1 MKGPATLYNEVALP
15 PLVDFYRVDD
25 LLSEEER
32 LVRATIG
39 RFVDERFLP
48 VVADHYER
56 GTFPAEMVP
65 ELAKLGV
72 FGMHLHGYGA
82 AGMSNIM
89 YGLACQELE
98 RGDSGLR
105 SFVSVQGSLCMFP
118 IHRYGS
124 EEQKTRWLPL
134 MAKGEV
140 IGCFGLTEPEF
151 GSNPA
156 GMATRA
162 RHDGDDW
169 VLNGTKRWITNGNVA
184 DLAII
189 WARTEDGIRGFL
201 VEKGTKG
208 FEARQIHHK
217 LSMRAS
223 VTSELILDNCRI
235 PASSELPGARGLKG
249 PLACLNE
256 ARFGIVW
263 GVLGAAI
270 ACYQSALEY
279 AKARVQFD
287 KPIAGYQLTQEK
299 LVNMLTEITKGQLLA
314 LQLGRL
320 KDQGKASA
328 TQISMAKMNN
338 AREALR
344 IAREARSIL
353 GANGISLEYPVM
365 RHMAN
370 LETVVTYEGT
380 SEIHMLAI
388 GEEITGLAAFK

>member
-1 MKGPATLYNEVALP
+1 LAAS
-15 PLVDFYRVDD
+15 VDFLGLDD
-25 LLSEEER
+25 QLSDEER
-32 LVRATIG
+32 LVRSTVA

-48 VVADHYER
+48 LIVDHYER
-56 GTFPAEMVP
+56 ATFPMELVP
-65 ELAKLGV
+65 ELAKLGLL
-72 FGMHLHGYGA
+72 GMHLHGYGA
-82 AGMSNIM
+82 AGMNNVM

-118 IHRYGS
+118 IERYGS
-124 EEQKTRWLPL
+124 DDQKERWLPA

-151 GSNPA
+151 GSNAA
-156 GMATRA
+156 GMQTRA
-162 RHDGDDW
+162 RKDGGDW
-169 VLNGTKRWITNGNVA
+169 ILNGTKRWITNGSIA
-184 DLAII
+184 GLAII
-189 WARTEDGIRGFL
+189 WARTEGGIRGFL
-201 VEKGTKG
+201 VEKGTRG
-208 FEARQIHHK
+208 YQAHDIHHK

-223 VTSELILDNCRI
+223 VTSELILEDCRV
-235 PASSELPGARGLKG
+235 PADHELPGAQGLKG

-263 GVLGAAI
+263 GTIGAAI
-270 ACYQSALEY
+270 ACYQSALDY
-279 AKARVQFD
+279 SRTRIQFD
-287 KPIAGYQLTQEK
+287 RPIGGFQLTQEK
-299 LVNMLTEITKGQLLA
+299 LVGMLTEITKAQLLA

-320 KDQGKASA
+320 KDAGRITP
-328 TQISMAKMNN
+328 TQISMGKLNN

-370 LETVVTYEGT
+370 LETVATYEGT
-380 SEIHMLAI
+380 SEIHTLAI
-388 GEEITGLAAFK
+388 GEEITGISAFK

>member
-1 MKGPATLYNEVALP
+1 
-15 PLVDFYRVDD
+15 VDFYRTDD
-25 LLSEEER
+25 LLTEEER
-32 LVRATIG
+32 LVRSTVG
-39 RFVDERFLP
+39 RFVDQRFLP
-48 VVADHYER
+48 IIAEHYER
-56 GTFPAEMVP
+56 ATFPMEIVP

-82 AGMSNIM
+82 AGMSNVM

-124 EEQKTRWLPL
+124 EEQKQRWLPR
-134 MAKGEV
+134 MAAGEV

-162 RHDGDDW
+162 RRDGKDW
-169 VLNGTKRWITNGNVA
+169 ILNGTKRWITNGNVA
-184 DLAII
+184 DLAIV
-189 WARTEDGIRGFL
+189 WARSEQGIRGFL

-223 VTSELILDNCRI
+223 VTSELILDDCRM
-235 PASSELPGARGLKG
+235 PAGNELPEAQGLKA
-249 PLACLNE
+249 PLSCLNE
-256 ARFGIVW
+256 ARYGIVW

-270 ACYQSALEY
+270 ACYRSALEY

-287 KPIAGYQLTQEK
+287 RPIASYQLTQEK

-320 KDQGKASA
+320 KDEGKATA
-328 TQISMAKMNN
+328 TRISMAKLNN
-338 AREALR
+338 VREALQ
-344 IAREARSIL
+344 IARDARTIL

-365 RHMAN
+365 RHMNN
-370 LETVVTYEGT
+370 LETVLTYEGT

-388 GEEITGLAAFK
+388 GEEITGLSAFK

>member
-1 MKGPATLYNEVALP
+1 LAAP
-15 PLVDFYRVDD
+15 VDFYRVDD

-32 LVRATIG
+32 LVRSTVA

-48 VVADHYER
+48 TIAEHFEHA
-56 GTFPAEMVP
+56 TFPMDVVP
-65 ELAKLGV
+65 ELARLGL

-82 AGMSNIM
+82 AGMSNVL

-105 SFVSVQGSLCMFP
+105 SFVSVQGSLSMFP
-118 IHRYGS
+118 INRYGS
-124 EEQKTRWLPL
+124 EEQKQQWLPR
-134 MAKGEV
+134 MARGEV

-162 RHDGDDW
+162 RRDGDDW
-169 VLNGTKRWITNGNVA
+169 ILTGTKRWITNGNVA
-184 DLAII
+184 DLAVV
-189 WARTEDGIRGFL
+189 WGRTEQGIRGFL

-208 FEARQIHHK
+208 FEAREIHHK

-223 VTSELILDNCRI
+223 VTSELILDDCRI
-235 PASSELPGARGLKG
+235 PACNELPGAQGLKA
-249 PLACLNE
+249 PLSCLNE

-263 GVLGAAI
+263 GALGAAI
-270 ACYQSALEY
+270 ACYQSALDY

-287 KPIAGYQLTQEK
+287 KPIAAYQLTQEK
-299 LVNMLTEITKGQLLA
+299 LVNMITEITKGQLLA

-320 KDQGKASA
+320 KDQGQATA

-338 AREALR
+338 VREALL

-353 GANGISLEYPVM
+353 GANGISLEYPVI
-365 RHMAN
+365 RHMTN
-370 LETVVTYEGT
+370 LETVLTYEGT
-380 SEIHMLAI
+380 NEIHMLAI
-388 GEEITGLAAFK
+388 GEEITGHSAFK

>member
-1 MKGPATLYNEVALP
+1 LAET
-15 PLVDFYRVDD
+15 VDFYRIDD
-25 LLSEEER
+25 LLTDEER
-32 LVRATIG
+32 LVRSTVS

-56 GTFPAEMVP
+56 ASFPMEIVP

-72 FGMHLHGYGA
+72 FGMHLQGYGA
-82 AGMSNIM
+82 AGMSNVM

-124 EEQKTRWLPL
+124 EEQKQRWLPF
-134 MAKGEV
+134 MARGEV

-162 RHDGDDW
+162 RRDGGDW
-169 VLNGTKRWITNGNVA
+169 VINGTKRWITNGNVA
-184 DLAII
+184 HLAIV
-189 WARTEDGIRGFL
+189 WARTEEGIRGFL
-201 VEKGTKG
+201 VETGTKG
-208 FEARQIHHK
+208 FQAREIHHK

-223 VTSELILDNCRI
+223 VTSELILDDVRV
-235 PASSELPGARGLKG
+235 PARNELPGAQGLKA
-249 PLACLNE
+249 PLSCLNE
-256 ARFGIVW
+256 ARYGIVW
-263 GVLGAAI
+263 GVLGAAT
-270 ACYQSALEY
+270 ACYRSALDY

-287 KPIAGYQLTQEK
+287 RPIAAYQLTQEK

-320 KDQGKASA
+320 KDQGKVRA
-328 TQISMAKMNN
+328 TQISMAKLNN
-338 AREALR
+338 VREALQ
-344 IAREARSIL
+344 IAREARTIL

-365 RHMAN
+365 RHMNN
-370 LETVVTYEGT
+370 LETVLTYEGT

-388 GEEITGLAAFK
+388 GEEITGLSAFK

>member
-1 MKGPATLYNEVALP
+1 MFPPLYRIECALP
-15 PLVDFYRVDD
+15 GSVDFYNTDE
-25 LLSEEER
+25 LLNDEER
-32 LVRATIG
+32 LVRSTVG
-39 RFVDERFLP
+39 RFVDKRFIP
-48 VVADHYER
+48 IVAEHYER
-56 GTFPAEMVP
+56 GTFPMEIVP
-65 ELAKLGV
+65 ELSSLGL
-72 FGMHLHGYGA
+72 FGMHLQGYGA
-82 AGMSNIM
+82 AGMSNVM

-118 IHRYGS
+118 INHYGS
-124 EEQKTRWLPL
+124 QEQKERWLPP
-134 MAKGEV
+134 MARGEV

-162 RHDGDDW
+162 RRDGNDW
-169 VLNGTKRWITNGNVA
+169 ILNGTKRWITNGN
-184 DLAII
+184 LAHLALV
-189 WARTEDGIRGFL
+189 WARTDDGIRGFL

-208 FEARQIHHK
+208 FEAREIHNK

-223 VTSELILDNCRI
+223 VTSELILDDCRV

-249 PLACLNE
+249 PLSCLNE

-263 GVLGAAI
+263 GSLGAAI

-279 AKARVQFD
+279 ARERVQFD
-287 KPIAGYQLTQEK
+287 RPIAAYQLTQEK
-299 LVNMLTEITKGQLLA
+299 LVGMITEITKGQLLA

-320 KDQGKASA
+320 KDRGKASA

-338 AREALR
+338 ARQALQ
-344 IAREARSIL
+344 IARDARSIL

-370 LETVVTYEGT
+370 LETVLTYEGT
-380 SEIHMLAI
+380 NEVHMLAI
-388 GEEITGLAAFK
+388 GEEITGLSAFK

>member
-1 MKGPATLYNEVALP
+1 MPEI
-15 PLVDFYRVDD
+15 VDFYRIDN

-32 LVRATIG
+32 LVRSTIG

-48 VVADHYER
+48 IVAEHYER
-56 GTFPAEMVP
+56 GTFPTEIVP
-65 ELAKLGV
+65 ELAELGV

-82 AGMSNIM
+82 AGMSNVM

-124 EEQKTRWLPL
+124 EEQKAKWLPR
-134 MAKGEV
+134 MARGEV

-162 RHDGDDW
+162 RKDGDDW
-169 VLNGTKRWITNGNVA
+169 IITGNKRWITNGNLA
-184 DLAII
+184 QLAIV
-189 WARTEDGIRGFL
+189 WARTEQGIRGFL
-201 VEKGTKG
+201 VEKGMKG
-208 FEARQIHHK
+208 FSAREIHHK

-223 VTSELILDNCRI
+223 ITSELILDDVRV
-235 PASSELPGARGLKG
+235 PACNQLPEAEGLKA
-249 PLACLNE
+249 PLSCLNE
-256 ARFGIVW
+256 ARYGIVW

-270 ACYQSALEY
+270 ACYRSALEY
-279 AKARVQFD
+279 AKSRVQFD

-314 LQLGRL
+314 LHLGRL
-320 KDQGKASA
+320 KDEGKATA
-328 TQISMAKMNN
+328 AQISMGKLNN
-338 AREALR
+338 VREALA
-344 IAREARSIL
+344 IAREARGIL

-365 RHMAN
+365 RHMNN
-370 LETVVTYEGT
+370 LETVFTYEGT
-380 SEIHMLAI
+380 NEIHMLAI
-388 GEEITGLAAFK
+388 GEEITGQAAFK

>member
-1 MKGPATLYNEVALP
+1 LP
-15 PLVDFYRVDD
+15 ELVDFYRTED
-25 LLSEEER
+25 LLTEEER
-32 LVRATIG
+32 LVRSTVG
-39 RFVDERFLP
+39 KFVDQRFLP
-48 VVADHYER
+48 IVADHYER
-56 GTFPAEMVP
+56 ATFPMEIVP
-65 ELAKLGV
+65 ELARLGV

-82 AGMSNIM
+82 AGMSNVM

-124 EEQKTRWLPL
+124 EEQKQRWLPR
-134 MAKGEV
+134 MAAGEV

-162 RHDGDDW
+162 RRDGKDW
-169 VLNGTKRWITNGNVA
+169 ILNGSKRWITNGNVA
-184 DLAII
+184 DLAIV
-189 WARTEDGIRGFL
+189 WARSEQGIRGFL

-223 VTSELILDNCRI
+223 VTSELIFDDVRV
-235 PASSELPGARGLKG
+235 PGASELPDAQGLKA
-249 PLACLNE
+249 PLSCLNE
-256 ARFGIVW
+256 ARYGIVW

-270 ACYQSALEY
+270 ACYRSALEY

-287 KPIAGYQLTQEK
+287 RPIAGYQLTQEK

-314 LQLGRL
+314 LQLGRM
-320 KDQGKASA
+320 KDEGKATA
-328 TQISMAKMNN
+328 TQISMAKLNN
-338 AREALR
+338 VREALQ
-344 IAREARSIL
+344 IAREARTIL

-365 RHMAN
+365 RHMNN
-370 LETVVTYEGT
+370 LETVLTYEGT

-388 GEEITGLAAFK
+388 GEEITGLSAFK

>member
-1 MKGPATLYNEVALP
+1 
-15 PLVDFYRVDD
+15 VDFYGTDA

-32 LVRATIG
+32 LVRSTVA

-48 VVADHYER
+48 IVAGHYEKA
-56 GTFPAEMVP
+56 TFPMEVVP
-65 ELAKLGV
+65 ELARLGV
-72 FGMHLHGYGA
+72 FGMHLRGYGA
-82 AGMSNIM
+82 AGLSNVM

-105 SFVSVQGSLCMFP
+105 SFVSVQGSLCMFT
-118 IHRYGS
+118 INRFGS
-124 EEQKTRWLPL
+124 EEQKLRWLPR

-162 RHDGDDW
+162 RRDGEDW
-169 VLNGTKRWITNGNVA
+169 ILNGTKRWITNGNVA
-184 DLAII
+184 DLAIV
-189 WARTEDGIRGFL
+189 WARTEQGIRGFL
-201 VEKGTKG
+201 VEKGTRG
-208 FEARQIHHK
+208 FEAREIHHK

-223 VTSELILDNCRI
+223 VTSELILDDCRI
-235 PASSELPGARGLKG
+235 PACNELPEAQGLKA
-249 PLACLNE
+249 PLSCLNE

-270 ACYQSALEY
+270 ACYLSALEY

-287 KPIAGYQLTQEK
+287 RPIAGYQLTQEK
-299 LVNMLTEITKGQLLA
+299 LVDMLTEITKGQLLA

-320 KDQGKASA
+320 KDQGKATA
-328 TQISMAKMNN
+328 TQISMAKLNN
-338 AREALR
+338 VREALQ
-344 IAREARSIL
+344 IARNARSIL

-365 RHMAN
+365 RHMTN
-370 LETVVTYEGT
+370 LETVLTYEGT

-388 GEEITGLAAFK
+388 GEEITGLSAFK

>member
-1 MKGPATLYNEVALP
+1 
-15 PLVDFYRVDD
+15 VDFYRTDD

-32 LVRATIG
+32 LVRSTVG
-39 RFVDERFLP
+39 RFVDQRFLP
-48 VVADHYER
+48 IIADHYER
-56 GTFPAEMVP
+56 ATFPMEIVP
-65 ELAKLGV
+65 ELARLGV

-82 AGMSNIM
+82 AGMSNVM

-124 EEQKTRWLPL
+124 EEQKQHWLPR
-134 MAKGEV
+134 MAAGQV

-162 RHDGDDW
+162 RRDGKDW
-169 VLNGTKRWITNGNVA
+169 ILNGTKRWITNGNVA
-184 DLAII
+184 DLAIV
-189 WARTEDGIRGFL
+189 WARSEQGIRGFL

-208 FEARQIHHK
+208 FEAREIHHK

-223 VTSELILDNCRI
+223 VTSELILDDVRV
-235 PASSELPGARGLKG
+235 PARNELPGAQGLKA
-249 PLACLNE
+249 PLSCLNE
-256 ARFGIVW
+256 ARYGIVW

-270 ACYQSALEY
+270 ACYRSALDY

-287 KPIAGYQLTQEK
+287 RPIAGYQLTQEK

-320 KDQGKASA
+320 KDQGNATA
-328 TQISMAKMNN
+328 TQISMAKLNN
-338 AREALR
+338 VREALQ
-344 IAREARSIL
+344 IAREARTIL

-365 RHMAN
+365 RHMNN
-370 LETVVTYEGT
+370 LETVLTYEGT

-388 GEEITGLAAFK
+388 GEEITGLSAFK

>member
-1 MKGPATLYNEVALP
+1 LSET
-15 PLVDFYRVDD
+15 VDFYRIDD
-25 LLSEEER
+25 LLTEEER
-32 LVRATIG
+32 LVQSTVS
-39 RFVDERFLP
+39 RFVDDRFLP
-48 VVADHYER
+48 IVADHFER
-56 GTFPAEMVP
+56 ASFPMEIVP
-65 ELAKLGV
+65 DLARLGV
-72 FGMHLHGYGA
+72 FGMHLQGYGA
-82 AGMSNIM
+82 AGLSNVM

-124 EEQKTRWLPL
+124 EEQKQRWLPF
-134 MAKGEV
+134 MARGEV

-162 RHDGDDW
+162 RREGGDW
-169 VLNGTKRWITNGNVA
+169 VISGTKRWITNGNVA
-184 DLAII
+184 HLAIV
-189 WARTEDGIRGFL
+189 WARTEEGIRGFL
-201 VEKGTKG
+201 VETGTRG
-208 FEARQIHHK
+208 FQAREIHHK

-223 VTSELILDNCRI
+223 VTSELVLDDVRV
-235 PASSELPGARGLKG
+235 PARNELPGAQGLKA
-249 PLACLNE
+249 PLSCLNE
-256 ARFGIVW
+256 ARYGITW

-270 ACYQSALEY
+270 ACYRSALDY

-287 KPIAGYQLTQEK
+287 RPIAGYQLTQEK

-320 KDQGKASA
+320 KDQGKATA
-328 TQISMAKMNN
+328 TQISMAKLNN
-338 AREALR
+338 VREALQ
-344 IAREARSIL
+344 IAREARTIL

-365 RHMAN
+365 RHMNN
-370 LETVVTYEGT
+370 LETVLTYEGT

-388 GEEITGLAAFK
+388 GEEITGLSAFK

>member
-1 MKGPATLYNEVALP
+1 M
-15 PLVDFYRVDD
+15 DFYRVDD
-25 LLSEEER
+25 LLNEEER
-32 LVRATIG
+32 LVRSTVG

-48 VVADHYER
+48 IVADHYER
-56 GTFPAEMVP
+56 GTFPMEVLR
-65 ELAKLGV
+65 ELARLGV
-72 FGMHLHGYGA
+72 FGMHLQGYGA
-82 AGMSNIM
+82 AGMSNVM

-124 EEQKTRWLPL
+124 EEQKQRWLPF
-134 MAKGEV
+134 MARGEV

-162 RHDGDDW
+162 RRDGNDW
-169 VLNGTKRWITNGNVA
+169 VITGTKRWITNGNVA
-184 DLAII
+184 HLAII
-189 WARTEDGIRGFL
+189 WARTDQGIRGFL
-201 VEKGTKG
+201 VETGTRG
-208 FEARQIHHK
+208 FEARLIHHK

-223 VTSELILDNCRI
+223 VTSELILDEVRV
-235 PASSELPGARGLKG
+235 PAANELPEAQGLKA
-249 PLACLNE
+249 PLSCLNE
-256 ARFGIVW
+256 ARYGIVW

-270 ACYQSALEY
+270 ACYRSALEY

-328 TQISMAKMNN
+328 TQISMAKLNN
-338 AREALR
+338 VREALR
-344 IAREARSIL
+344 IARDARAIL

-365 RHMAN
+365 RHMNN
-370 LETVVTYEGT
+370 LETVLTYEGT

-388 GEEITGLAAFK
+388 GEEITGISAFK

>member
-1 MKGPATLYNEVALP
+1 M
-15 PLVDFYRVDD
+15 DFYRTDD
-25 LLSEEER
+25 LLTEEER
-32 LVRATIG
+32 LVRSTVG
-39 RFVDERFLP
+39 RFVDQRFLP
-48 VVADHYER
+48 VIAEHYEQA
-56 GTFPAEMVP
+56 TFPMEIVP

-72 FGMHLHGYGA
+72 FGMHLRGYGA
-82 AGMSNIM
+82 AGMSNVM

-118 IHRYGS
+118 ILRYGS
-124 EEQKTRWLPL
+124 EEQKQRWLPR
-134 MAKGEV
+134 MAAGEV

-162 RHDGDDW
+162 RRDGKDW
-169 VLNGTKRWITNGNVA
+169 ILTGTKRWITNGNVA
-184 DLAII
+184 DVAIV
-189 WARTEDGIRGFL
+189 WARSEQGIRGFL
-201 VEKGTKG
+201 VEKATKG
-208 FEARQIHHK
+208 FEARPIHHK

-223 VTSELILDNCRI
+223 VTSELILDDCRI
-235 PASSELPGARGLKG
+235 PAANELPEAQGLKA
-249 PLACLNE
+249 PLSCLNE
-256 ARFGIVW
+256 ARYGIVW

-270 ACYQSALEY
+270 ACYRSALEY

-287 KPIAGYQLTQEK
+287 RPIAGYQLTQEK

-320 KDQGKASA
+320 KDEGKATA
-328 TQISMAKMNN
+328 TQISMAKLNN
-338 AREALR
+338 VRESLQ
-344 IAREARSIL
+344 IARAARTIL

-365 RHMAN
+365 RHMNN
-370 LETVVTYEGT
+370 LETVLTYEGT

-388 GEEITGLAAFK
+388 GEEITGLSAFK

>member
-1 MKGPATLYNEVALP
+1 MPESI
-15 PLVDFYRVDD
+15 DFYRVDD
-25 LLSEEER
+25 LLNEEER
-32 LVRATIG
+32 LVRSTIG

-48 VVADHYER
+48 AVAEHYER
-56 GTFPAEMVP
+56 GTFPLEVVP
-65 ELAKLGV
+65 ELARLGV
-72 FGMHLHGYGA
+72 FGMQLQGYGA
-82 AGMSNIM
+82 AGLSNVM

-124 EEQKTRWLPL
+124 EEQKQRWLPF
-134 MAKGEV
+134 MARGEV

-156 GMATRA
+156 GMTTRA
-162 RHDGDDW
+162 RRDGDDW
-169 VLNGTKRWITNGNVA
+169 VISGTKRWITNGNVA
-184 DLAII
+184 HLAIV
-189 WARTEDGIRGFL
+189 WARTEQGIRGFL
-201 VEKGTKG
+201 IETGTRG
-208 FEARQIHHK
+208 FQAREIHHK

-223 VTSELILDNCRI
+223 VTSELILDEVRV
-235 PASSELPGARGLKG
+235 PARDELPGAQGLKA
-249 PLACLNE
+249 PLSCLNE
-256 ARFGIVW
+256 ARYGITW

-270 ACYQSALEY
+270 ACYRSALEY

-328 TQISMAKMNN
+328 TQISMAKLNN
-338 AREALR
+338 VREALR
-344 IAREARSIL
+344 IAREARTIL

-365 RHMAN
+365 RHMNN
-370 LETVVTYEGT
+370 LETVLTYEGT

-388 GEEITGLAAFK
+388 GEEITGIAAFK

>member
-1 MKGPATLYNEVALP
+1 MAQP
-15 PLVDFYRVDD
+15 VDFYHLDD
-25 LLSEEER
+25 LLADEER
-32 LVRATIG
+32 LVRSTVS
-39 RFVDERFLP
+39 RFVDDRFLP
-48 VVADHYER
+48 IVADHYER
-56 GTFPAEMVP
+56 GSFPMEIVP
-65 ELAKLGV
+65 ELARLGV
-72 FGMHLHGYGA
+72 FGMHLEGYGA
-82 AGMSNIM
+82 AGMSNVM

-124 EEQKTRWLPL
+124 EEQKQRWLPL
-134 MAKGEV
+134 MARGEV

-162 RHDGDDW
+162 RRDGGDW

-184 DLAII
+184 QLAIV

-201 VEKGTKG
+201 VETGTKG
-208 FEARQIHHK
+208 FQAREIHHK

-223 VTSELILDNCRI
+223 VTSELILDDVRV
-235 PASSELPGARGLKG
+235 PARNELPGAQGLKA
-249 PLACLNE
+249 PLSCLNE
-256 ARFGIVW
+256 ARYGIVW

-270 ACYQSALEY
+270 ACYRSALDY
-279 AKARVQFD
+279 ARARVQFD
-287 KPIAGYQLTQEK
+287 RPIAAYQLTQEK

-320 KDQGKASA
+320 KDRGKATA
-328 TQISMAKMNN
+328 TQISMAKLNN
-338 AREALR
+338 VREALQ
-344 IAREARSIL
+344 IAREARTIL

-365 RHMAN
+365 RHMNN
-370 LETVVTYEGT
+370 LETVLTYEGT

-388 GEEITGLAAFK
+388 GEEITGLSAFK

>member
-1 MKGPATLYNEVALP
+1 
-15 PLVDFYRVDD
+15 VDFYRTDD
-25 LLSEEER
+25 LLTEEER
-32 LVRATIG
+32 LVRSTVG
-39 RFVDERFLP
+39 RFVDQRFLP
-48 VVADHYER
+48 SIAEHYER
-56 GTFPAEMVP
+56 ATFPMEIVP

-82 AGMSNIM
+82 AGMSNVM

-124 EEQKTRWLPL
+124 EEQKQRWLPR
-134 MAKGEV
+134 MAAGEV

-162 RHDGDDW
+162 RRDGTDW
-169 VLNGTKRWITNGNVA
+169 ILNGTKRWITNGNVA
-184 DLAII
+184 DLAIV
-189 WARTEDGIRGFL
+189 WARSEQGIRGFL
-201 VEKGTKG
+201 VEKATKG

-223 VTSELILDNCRI
+223 VTSELILDDCRI
-235 PASSELPGARGLKG
+235 PGGNELPEAQGLKA
-249 PLACLNE
+249 PLSCLNE
-256 ARFGIVW
+256 ARYGIVW
-263 GVLGAAI
+263 GVLGSAI
-270 ACYQSALEY
+270 ACYRSALGY
-279 AKARVQFD
+279 AMARVQFD
-287 KPIAGYQLTQEK
+287 RPIAGYQLTQEK
-299 LVNMLTEITKGQLLA
+299 LVNMLTEITKGQLMA

-320 KDQGKASA
+320 KDQGNATA

-338 AREALR
+338 VREALG

-365 RHMAN
+365 RHMNN
-370 LETVVTYEGT
+370 LETVLTYEGT

-388 GEEITGLAAFK
+388 GEEITGLSAFK

>member
-1 MKGPATLYNEVALP
+1 MRSTV
-15 PLVDFYRVDD
+15 
-25 LLSEEER
+25 
-32 LVRATIG
+32 G

-48 VVADHYER
+48 IVAEHYER
-56 GTFPAEMVP
+56 ATFPMEIVR
-65 ELAKLGV
+65 ELARLGV
-72 FGMHLHGYGA
+72 FGMHLQGYGA
-82 AGMSNIM
+82 AGMSNVM

-124 EEQKTRWLPL
+124 EEQKQRWLPF
-134 MAKGEV
+134 MARGEV

-162 RHDGDDW
+162 RRDGSDW
-169 VLNGTKRWITNGNVA
+169 VITGTKRWITNGNVA
-184 DLAII
+184 HLAII
-189 WARTEDGIRGFL
+189 WARTEQGIRGFL
-201 VEKGTKG
+201 VETGTKG
-208 FEARQIHHK
+208 FEARLIHHK

-223 VTSELILDNCRI
+223 VTSELVLDDVRI
-235 PASSELPGARGLKG
+235 TASNELPEARGLKA
-249 PLACLNE
+249 PLSCLNE
-256 ARFGIVW
+256 ARYGIVW

-270 ACYQSALEY
+270 ACYRSALDY

-299 LVNMLTEITKGQLLA
+299 LVNMLTEITKAQLLA

-328 TQISMAKMNN
+328 TQISMAKLNN
-338 AREALR
+338 VREALR
-344 IAREARSIL
+344 IARDARTIL

-365 RHMAN
+365 RHMNN
-370 LETVVTYEGT
+370 LETVLTYEGT

-388 GEEITGLAAFK
+388 GEEITGIGAFK

>member
-1 MKGPATLYNEVALP
+1 MP
-15 PLVDFYRVDD
+15 PLTDFYRVDD

-32 LVRATIG
+32 LVRSTVG

-48 VVADHYER
+48 LVSDHYEA
-56 GTFPAEMVP
+56 GTFPSEIVP
-65 ELAKLGV
+65 ELAQLGL

-82 AGMSNIM
+82 AGMSNVM

-118 IHRYGS
+118 INRYGS
-124 EEQKTRWLPL
+124 EEQKSRWLPA
-134 MAKGEV
+134 MAKGEA

-162 RHDGDDW
+162 RRDGGDW
-169 VLNGTKRWITNGNVA
+169 VLNGTKRWITNGTVA

-189 WARTEDGIRGFL
+189 WARTEEGIRGFL
-201 VEKGTKG
+201 VEKGTRG
-208 FEARQIHHK
+208 FQAHQIHHK

-223 VTSELILDNCRI
+223 VTSELILDDCRI
-235 PASSELPGARGLKG
+235 PAANQLPGATGLKG
-249 PLACLNE
+249 PLSCLNE

-263 GVLGAAI
+263 GVLGAAV
-270 ACYQSALEY
+270 ACYQSALDY

-320 KDQGKASA
+320 KDEGKATS
-328 TQISMAKMNN
+328 TQISMAKLNN
-338 AREALR
+338 VREALQ
-344 IAREARSIL
+344 IARDARTIL
-353 GANGISLEYPVM
+353 GGNGISLEYPVM

-370 LETVVTYEGT
+370 LETVLTYEGT
-380 SEIHMLAI
+380 SEIHMLAV

>member
-1 MKGPATLYNEVALP
+1 MSET
-15 PLVDFYRVDD
+15 VDFYRIDD
-25 LLSEEER
+25 LLTEDER
-32 LVRATIG
+32 LVRSTVS
-39 RFVDERFLP
+39 RFVNDRFLP
-48 VVADHYER
+48 IVADHYER
-56 GTFPAEMVP
+56 ASFPMEVVP
-65 ELAKLGV
+65 ELARLGV
-72 FGMHLHGYGA
+72 FGMHLQGYGA
-82 AGMSNIM
+82 AGMSNVM

-124 EEQKTRWLPL
+124 EEQKQRWLPF

-162 RHDGDDW
+162 RRDGGDW
-169 VLNGTKRWITNGNVA
+169 VINGSKRWITNGNVA
-184 DLAII
+184 HLAIV
-189 WARTEDGIRGFL
+189 WARTEEGIRGFL
-201 VEKGTKG
+201 VETGTKG
-208 FEARQIHHK
+208 FQAREVHHK

-223 VTSELILDNCRI
+223 VTSELILDDVRI
-235 PASSELPGARGLKG
+235 PARNELPGAQGLKA
-249 PLACLNE
+249 PLSCLNE
-256 ARFGIVW
+256 ARYGIVW

-270 ACYQSALEY
+270 ACYRSALEY

-287 KPIAGYQLTQEK
+287 RPIAGYQLTQEK

-320 KDQGKASA
+320 KDQGKATA
-328 TQISMAKMNN
+328 TQISMAKLNN
-338 AREALR
+338 VREALQ
-344 IAREARSIL
+344 IAREARTIL

-365 RHMAN
+365 RHMNN
-370 LETVVTYEGT
+370 LETVLTYEGT
-380 SEIHMLAI
+380 SEIHTLAV
-388 GEEITGLAAFK
+388 GEEITGLSAFK

>member
-1 MKGPATLYNEVALP
+1 V
-15 PLVDFYRVDD
+15 
-25 LLSEEER
+25 
-32 LVRATIG
+32 
-39 RFVDERFLP
+39 
-48 VVADHYER
+48 
-56 GTFPAEMVP
+56 
-65 ELAKLGV
+65 
-72 FGMHLHGYGA
+72 
-82 AGMSNIM
+82 M

-118 IHRYGS
+118 INRYGS
-124 EEQKTRWLPL
+124 EEQKTRWLPP

-162 RHDGDDW
+162 RRDGDDW

-184 DLAII
+184 DLAIV
-189 WARTEDGIRGFL
+189 WARADEGIRGFL

-223 VTSELILDNCRI
+223 VTSELILDDCRI
-235 PASSELPGARGLKG
+235 PAANALPGARGLKG
-249 PLACLNE
+249 PLSCLNE

-270 ACYQSALEY
+270 ACYQSALDY

-299 LVNMLTEITKGQLLA
+299 LVNMLLELNKAA
-314 LQLGRL
+314 LVAYHLGRM
-320 KDQGKASA
+320 KDEGRITSQHVSFGKL
-328 TQISMAKMNN
+328 NN
-338 AREALR
+338 VREALEISQR
-344 IAREARSIL
+344 AADFAASVGALIALLGDMRRSL
-353 GANGISLEYPVM
+353 L
-365 RHMAN
+365 
-370 LETVVTYEGT
+370 
-380 SEIHMLAI
+380 
-388 GEEITGLAAFK
+388 

>member
-1 MKGPATLYNEVALP
+1 MPET
-15 PLVDFYRVDD
+15 VDFYRIDD
-25 LLSEEER
+25 LLTEEQR
-32 LVRATIG
+32 LVRTTVG
-39 RFVDERFLP
+39 RFVDDRFLP
-48 VVADHYER
+48 IVADHYER
-56 GTFPAEMVP
+56 ASFPMEIVP
-65 ELAKLGV
+65 DLARLGV
-72 FGMHLHGYGA
+72 FGMHLQGYGA
-82 AGMSNIM
+82 AGLSNVM

-124 EEQKTRWLPL
+124 EEQKQRWLPF
-134 MAKGEV
+134 MARGEV

-162 RHDGDDW
+162 RRDGSDW
-169 VLNGTKRWITNGNVA
+169 VINGTKRWITNGNVA
-184 DLAII
+184 HLAIV
-189 WARTEDGIRGFL
+189 WARTDDGIRGFL
-201 VEKGTKG
+201 VETGTKG
-208 FEARQIHHK
+208 FQAREIHHK

-223 VTSELILDNCRI
+223 VTSELILDDVRV
-235 PASSELPGARGLKG
+235 PARNELPGAQGLKA
-249 PLACLNE
+249 PLSCLNE
-256 ARFGIVW
+256 ARYGIVW

-270 ACYQSALEY
+270 ACYRSALDY

-287 KPIAGYQLTQEK
+287 RPIAGYQLTQEK

-320 KDQGKASA
+320 KDQGKATA
-328 TQISMAKMNN
+328 TQISMAKLNN
-338 AREALR
+338 VREALR
-344 IAREARSIL
+344 IAREARTIL

-365 RHMAN
+365 RHMNN
-370 LETVVTYEGT
+370 LETVLTYEGT

-388 GEEITGLAAFK
+388 GEEITGLGAFK

>member
-1 MKGPATLYNEVALP
+1 M
-15 PLVDFYRVDD
+15 DFYRLDD
-25 LLSEEER
+25 LLTEEER
-32 LVRATIG
+32 LVRATVG

-48 VVADHYER
+48 IVAEHYER
-56 GTFPAEMVP
+56 GTFPMHIVP
-65 ELAKLGV
+65 ELARLGV

-82 AGMSNIM
+82 AGGSNVM
-89 YGLACQELE
+89 YGLACEELE

-124 EEQKTRWLPL
+124 EEQKQRWLPF
-134 MAKGEV
+134 MARGEV

-162 RHDGDDW
+162 RRDGDDW
-169 VLNGTKRWITNGNVA
+169 IINGTKRWITNGNVA
-184 DLAII
+184 HLAII
-189 WARTEDGIRGFL
+189 WARTEQGIRGFL
-201 VEKGTKG
+201 VETGSKG
-208 FEARQIHHK
+208 FEAHEIHHK

-223 VTSELILDNCRI
+223 NTSELILDDVRV
-235 PASSELPGARGLKG
+235 PACNELPGAQGLKA
-249 PLACLNE
+249 PLSCLNE
-256 ARFGIVW
+256 ARYGIVW

-270 ACYQSALEY
+270 ACYRSALEY
-279 AKARVQFD
+279 AKSRVQFD
-287 KPIAGYQLTQEK
+287 RPIAAYQLTQEK

-320 KDQGKASA
+320 KDQDTVTA
-328 TQISMAKMNN
+328 TQISMGKLNN
-338 AREALR
+338 VREALA

-365 RHMAN
+365 RHMNN
-370 LETVVTYEGT
+370 LETVFSYEGT
-380 SEIHMLAI
+380 NEIHMLAI
-388 GEEITGLAAFK
+388 GEEITGHSAFK

>member
-1 MKGPATLYNEVALP
+1 M
-15 PLVDFYRVDD
+15 DFYRTDE
-25 LLSEEER
+25 LLTEEER
-32 LVRATIG
+32 LVRLTVG

-48 VVADHYER
+48 IVADHYER
-56 GTFPAEMVP
+56 ATFPLEIVP
-65 ELAKLGV
+65 ELARLGV
-72 FGMHLHGYGA
+72 FGMHLKGYGA
-82 AGMSNIM
+82 AGMSNVM

-118 IHRYGS
+118 IHRFGS
-124 EEQKTRWLPL
+124 EEQKERWLPP

-162 RHDGDDW
+162 RRDGEDW
-169 VLNGTKRWITNGNVA
+169 ILNGTKRWITNGNVA
-184 DLAII
+184 GLAIV
-189 WARTEDGIRGFL
+189 WARTEQGIRGFL
-201 VEKGTKG
+201 VEKGTRG
-208 FEARQIHHK
+208 FEAREIHHK

-223 VTSELILDNCRI
+223 VTSELILDDCRI
-235 PASSELPGARGLKG
+235 PACNELPEAQGLKA
-249 PLACLNE
+249 PLSCLNE
-256 ARFGIVW
+256 ARYGIVW

-270 ACYQSALEY
+270 ACYRSALDY
-279 AKARVQFD
+279 GKARVQFD
-287 KPIAGYQLTQEK
+287 RPIAGYQLTQEK

-320 KDQGKASA
+320 KDQGKATA
-328 TQISMAKMNN
+328 TQISMAKLNN
-338 AREALR
+338 VREALQ
-344 IAREARSIL
+344 IARDARTIL

-365 RHMAN
+365 RHMNN
-370 LETVVTYEGT
+370 LETVLTYEGT

-388 GEEITGLAAFK
+388 GEEITGLSAFK

>member
-1 MKGPATLYNEVALP
+1 VFPPLYRIECALP
-15 PLVDFYRVDD
+15 GSVDFYNTDE
-25 LLSEEER
+25 LLNDEER
-32 LVRATIG
+32 LVRSTVG
-39 RFVDERFLP
+39 RFVDKRFIP
-48 VVADHYER
+48 IVAEHYER
-56 GTFPAEMVP
+56 GTFPMEIVP
-65 ELAKLGV
+65 ELASLGL
-72 FGMHLHGYGA
+72 FGMHLQGYGA
-82 AGMSNIM
+82 AGMSNVM

-118 IHRYGS
+118 INHYGS
-124 EEQKTRWLPL
+124 QEQKERWLPP
-134 MAKGEV
+134 MARGEV

-162 RHDGDDW
+162 RRDGNDW
-169 VLNGTKRWITNGNVA
+169 ILNGTKRWITNGN
-184 DLAII
+184 LAHLALV
-189 WARTEDGIRGFL
+189 WARTDDGIRGFL

-208 FEARQIHHK
+208 FEAREIHNK

-223 VTSELILDNCRI
+223 VTSELILDDCRV

-249 PLACLNE
+249 PLSCLNE

-263 GVLGAAI
+263 GSLGAAI

-279 AKARVQFD
+279 ARERVQFD
-287 KPIAGYQLTQEK
+287 RPIAAYQLTQEK
-299 LVNMLTEITKGQLLA
+299 LVGMITEITKGQLLA

-320 KDQGKASA
+320 KDRGKASA

-338 AREALR
+338 ARQALQ
-344 IAREARSIL
+344 IARDARSIL

-370 LETVVTYEGT
+370 LETVLTYEGT
-380 SEIHMLAI
+380 NEVHMLAI
-388 GEEITGLAAFK
+388 GEEITGLSAFK

>member
-1 MKGPATLYNEVALP
+1 
-15 PLVDFYRVDD
+15 VDFYRTDD
-25 LLSEEER
+25 LLTEEER
-32 LVRATIG
+32 LVRSTVG
-39 RFVDERFLP
+39 RFVDQRFLP
-48 VVADHYER
+48 SIAEHYEAA
-56 GTFPAEMVP
+56 TFPLEIVP
-65 ELAKLGV
+65 DLAKLGV

-82 AGMSNIM
+82 AGMSNVM

-118 IHRYGS
+118 IHHYGS
-124 EEQKTRWLPL
+124 EEQKQGWLPR
-134 MAKGEV
+134 MAAGEV

-162 RHDGDDW
+162 RRDGKDW
-169 VLNGTKRWITNGNVA
+169 ILNGTKRWITNGNVA

-189 WARTEDGIRGFL
+189 WARSEQGIRGFL

-223 VTSELILDNCRI
+223 VTSELILDDCRI
-235 PASSELPGARGLKG
+235 PAGNELPEAQGLKA
-249 PLACLNE
+249 PLSCLNE
-256 ARFGIVW
+256 ARYGIVW

-270 ACYQSALEY
+270 ACYRSALEY

-287 KPIAGYQLTQEK
+287 RPIAGYQLTQEK

-320 KDQGKASA
+320 KDEGKATA
-328 TQISMAKMNN
+328 TQISMAKLNN
-338 AREALR
+338 VREALQ
-344 IAREARSIL
+344 IAREARTIL

-365 RHMAN
+365 RHMNN
-370 LETVVTYEGT
+370 LETVLTYEGT

-388 GEEITGLAAFK
+388 GEEITGLSAFK